1 MNSIYS
7 QVVNPNQEFSI
18 VGGLR
23 SHGER
28 IRILILGA
36 FGFIGTNILKFIDDY
51 LSGQYEVVVFDRT
64 NKHPKGVKINSISKV
79 YTGDITS
86 TLDIE
91 NIFRNEAEF
100 DVVLHLVTTTVP
112 AASNDYRY
120 DIETNLISTIQL
132 LEMCKKYKAH
142 KIIYL
147 SSGGTVYGF
156 QTHMPIDEETLAI
169 PINHYGN
176 LKLCIENTFRT
187 FNKQFNTNVIIARI
201 ANPYGPGQDYSK
213 GVGFIDAAL
222 KRAIHNQTIEIW
234 GDGTVIRDYIYIDD
248 VCHMLASL
256 IYYEGKESVFN
267 ISSNSG
273 VSQNEIIKIIHKMV
287 PDISVKYLPARS
299 VDVPAII
306 LNNTKILSV
315 CKEQCIEIEEGITK
329 YYKYLQ
335 NLI

>member
-1 MNSIYS
+1 MKIL
-7 QVVNPNQEFSI
+7 VL
-18 VGGLR
+18 GGN
-23 SHGER
+23 
-28 IRILILGA
+28 
-36 FGFIGTNILKFIDDY
+36 GFIGKNLCTYISSMGHDVISFDMDYGFRESTKITYVKGDFFQDDDLIPYLKDVD
-51 LSGQYEVVVFDRT
+51 VVF
-64 NKHPKGVKINSISKV
+64 H
-79 YTGDITS
+79 
-86 TLDIE
+86 
-91 NIFRNEAEF
+91 A
-100 DVVLHLVTTTVP
+100 
-112 AASNDYRY
+112 
-120 DIETNLISTIQL
+120 ISTINPGNSNN
-132 LEMCKKYKAH
+132 KYMQGYTHDFLQSVKLCDLSKQYH
-142 KIIYL
+142 FKIIYL

-315 CKEQCIEIEEGITK
+315 CKEQCMEMEEGITK

>member
-23 SHGER
+23 SHGEH

-91 NIFRNEAEF
+91 NIFMNEAEF

-147 SSGGTVYGF
+147 SSGGG
-156 QTHMPIDEETLAI
+156 
-169 PINHYGN
+169 
-176 LKLCIENTFRT
+176 
-187 FNKQFNTNVIIARI
+187 
-201 ANPYGPGQDYSK
+201 
-213 GVGFIDAAL
+213 
-222 KRAIHNQTIEIW
+222 
-234 GDGTVIRDYIYIDD
+234 
-248 VCHMLASL
+248 
-256 IYYEGKESVFN
+256 
-267 ISSNSG
+267 
-273 VSQNEIIKIIHKMV
+273 
-287 PDISVKYLPARS
+287 YLW
-299 VDVPAII
+299 
-306 LNNTKILSV
+306 
-315 CKEQCIEIEEGITK
+315 
-329 YYKYLQ
+329 
-335 NLI
+335 

>member
-1 MNSIYS
+1 MKIL
-7 QVVNPNQEFSI
+7 VL
-18 VGGLR
+18 GGN
-23 SHGER
+23 
-28 IRILILGA
+28 
-36 FGFIGTNILKFIDDY
+36 GFIGKNLCKYISSMGHDVISFDMDYGFRESTKITYVKGDFFQDDDLIPYLKDVD
-51 LSGQYEVVVFDRT
+51 VVF
-64 NKHPKGVKINSISKV
+64 H
-79 YTGDITS
+79 
-86 TLDIE
+86 
-91 NIFRNEAEF
+91 A
-100 DVVLHLVTTTVP
+100 
-112 AASNDYRY
+112 
-120 DIETNLISTIQL
+120 ISTINPGNSNN
-132 LEMCKKYKAH
+132 KYMQGYTHDFLQSVKLCDLSKQYH
-142 KIIYL
+142 FKIIYL

>member
-1 MNSIYS
+1 MKIL
-7 QVVNPNQEFSI
+7 VL
-18 VGGLR
+18 GGN
-23 SHGER
+23 
-28 IRILILGA
+28 
-36 FGFIGTNILKFIDDY
+36 GFIGKNLCTYISSMGHDVISFDMDYGFRESTKITYVKGDFFQDDDLIPYLKDVD
-51 LSGQYEVVVFDRT
+51 VVF
-64 NKHPKGVKINSISKV
+64 H
-79 YTGDITS
+79 
-86 TLDIE
+86 
-91 NIFRNEAEF
+91 A
-100 DVVLHLVTTTVP
+100 
-112 AASNDYRY
+112 
-120 DIETNLISTIQL
+120 ISTINPGNSNN
-132 LEMCKKYKAH
+132 KYMQGYTHDFLQSVKLCDLSKQYH
-142 KIIYL
+142 FKIIYL
-147 SSGGTVYGF
+147 SSGVTVYGF

>member
-1 MNSIYS
+1 MKIL
-7 QVVNPNQEFSI
+7 VL
-18 VGGLR
+18 GGN
-23 SHGER
+23 
-28 IRILILGA
+28 
-36 FGFIGTNILKFIDDY
+36 GFIGKNLCTYISSMGHDVISFDMDYGFRESTKITYVKGDFFQDDDLIPYLKDVD
-51 LSGQYEVVVFDRT
+51 VVF
-64 NKHPKGVKINSISKV
+64 H
-79 YTGDITS
+79 
-86 TLDIE
+86 
-91 NIFRNEAEF
+91 A
-100 DVVLHLVTTTVP
+100 
-112 AASNDYRY
+112 
-120 DIETNLISTIQL
+120 ISTINPGNSNN
-132 LEMCKKYKAH
+132 KYMQGYTHDFLQSVKLCDLSKQYH
-142 KIIYL
+142 FKIIYL

-213 GVGFIDAAL
+213 GAGFIDSAL

>member
-1 MNSIYS
+1 MKNMKIL
-7 QVVNPNQEFSI
+7 VL
-18 VGGLR
+18 GGN
-23 SHGER
+23 
-28 IRILILGA
+28 
-36 FGFIGTNILKFIDDY
+36 GFIGKNLCTYISSMGHDVISFDMDYGFRESTKITYVKGDFFQDDDLIPYLKDVD
-51 LSGQYEVVVFDRT
+51 VVF
-64 NKHPKGVKINSISKV
+64 H
-79 YTGDITS
+79 
-86 TLDIE
+86 
-91 NIFRNEAEF
+91 A
-100 DVVLHLVTTTVP
+100 
-112 AASNDYRY
+112 
-120 DIETNLISTIQL
+120 ISTINPGNSNN
-132 LEMCKKYKAH
+132 KYMQGYTHDFLQSVKLCDLSKQYH
-142 KIIYL
+142 FKIIYL

-273 VSQNEIIKIIHKMV
+273 VSQNEIIKIIHK
-287 PDISVKYLPARS
+287 
-299 VDVPAII
+299 
-306 LNNTKILSV
+306 ILSV

>member
-1 MNSIYS
+1 MKNMKIL
-7 QVVNPNQEFSI
+7 VL
-18 VGGLR
+18 GGN
-23 SHGER
+23 
-28 IRILILGA
+28 
-36 FGFIGTNILKFIDDY
+36 GFIGKNLCTYISSMGHDVISFDMDYGFRESTKITYVKGDFFQDDDLIPYLKDVD
-51 LSGQYEVVVFDRT
+51 VVF
-64 NKHPKGVKINSISKV
+64 H
-79 YTGDITS
+79 
-86 TLDIE
+86 
-91 NIFRNEAEF
+91 A
-100 DVVLHLVTTTVP
+100 
-112 AASNDYRY
+112 
-120 DIETNLISTIQL
+120 ISTINPGNSNN
-132 LEMCKKYKAH
+132 KYMQGYTHDFLQSVKLCDLSKQYH
-142 KIIYL
+142 FKIIYL

>member
-1 MNSIYS
+1 MKIL
-7 QVVNPNQEFSI
+7 VL
-18 VGGLR
+18 GGN
-23 SHGER
+23 
-28 IRILILGA
+28 
-36 FGFIGTNILKFIDDY
+36 GFIGKNLCTYISSMGHDVISFDTDYGFRESTKITYVKGDFFQDDDLIPYLKDVD
-51 LSGQYEVVVFDRT
+51 VVF
-64 NKHPKGVKINSISKV
+64 H
-79 YTGDITS
+79 
-86 TLDIE
+86 
-91 NIFRNEAEF
+91 A
-100 DVVLHLVTTTVP
+100 
-112 AASNDYRY
+112 
-120 DIETNLISTIQL
+120 ISTINPGNSNN
-132 LEMCKKYKAH
+132 KYMQGYTHDFLQSVKLCDLSKQYH
-142 KIIYL
+142 FKIIYL

>member
-1 MNSIYS
+1 MKNMKIL
-7 QVVNPNQEFSI
+7 VL
-18 VGGLR
+18 GGN
-23 SHGER
+23 
-28 IRILILGA
+28 
-36 FGFIGTNILKFIDDY
+36 GFIGKNLCKYISSMGHDVISFDMDYGFRESTKITYVKGDFFQDDDLIPYLKDVD
-51 LSGQYEVVVFDRT
+51 VVF
-64 NKHPKGVKINSISKV
+64 H
-79 YTGDITS
+79 
-86 TLDIE
+86 
-91 NIFRNEAEF
+91 A
-100 DVVLHLVTTTVP
+100 
-112 AASNDYRY
+112 
-120 DIETNLISTIQL
+120 ISTINPGNSNN
-132 LEMCKKYKAH
+132 KYMQGYTHDFLQSVKLCDLSKQYH
-142 KIIYL
+142 FKIIYL

-222 KRAIHNQTIEIW
+222 KRAINNQTIEIW

>member
-1 MNSIYS
+1 MKNMKIL
-7 QVVNPNQEFSI
+7 VL
-18 VGGLR
+18 GGN
-23 SHGER
+23 
-28 IRILILGA
+28 
-36 FGFIGTNILKFIDDY
+36 GFIGKNLCKYISSMGHDVISFDMYYGFRESTKITYVKGDFFQDDDLIPYLKDVD
-51 LSGQYEVVVFDRT
+51 VVF
-64 NKHPKGVKINSISKV
+64 H
-79 YTGDITS
+79 
-86 TLDIE
+86 
-91 NIFRNEAEF
+91 A
-100 DVVLHLVTTTVP
+100 
-112 AASNDYRY
+112 
-120 DIETNLISTIQL
+120 ISTINPGNSNN
-132 LEMCKKYKAH
+132 KYMQGYTHDFLQSVKLCDLSKQYH
-142 KIIYL
+142 FKIIYL

-222 KRAIHNQTIEIW
+222 KRAINNQTIEIW

>member
-1 MNSIYS
+1 MGHDVISFDMDYGFRESTKITYVKGDFF
-7 QVVNPNQEFSI
+7 QDDD
-18 VGGLR
+18 
-23 SHGER
+23 
-28 IRILILGA
+28 LIPY
-36 FGFIGTNILKFIDDY
+36 LKDVD
-51 LSGQYEVVVFDRT
+51 VVF
-64 NKHPKGVKINSISKV
+64 H
-79 YTGDITS
+79 
-86 TLDIE
+86 
-91 NIFRNEAEF
+91 A
-100 DVVLHLVTTTVP
+100 
-112 AASNDYRY
+112 
-120 DIETNLISTIQL
+120 ISTINPGNSNN
-132 LEMCKKYKAH
+132 KYMQGYTHDFLQSVKLCDLSKQYH
-142 KIIYL
+142 FKIIYL

>member
-1 MNSIYS
+1 MKIL
-7 QVVNPNQEFSI
+7 VL
-18 VGGLR
+18 GGN
-23 SHGER
+23 
-28 IRILILGA
+28 
-36 FGFIGTNILKFIDDY
+36 GFIGKNLCTYISSMGHDVISFDMDYGFRESTKITYFKGDFFQDDDLIPYLKDVD
-51 LSGQYEVVVFDRT
+51 VVF
-64 NKHPKGVKINSISKV
+64 H
-79 YTGDITS
+79 
-86 TLDIE
+86 
-91 NIFRNEAEF
+91 A
-100 DVVLHLVTTTVP
+100 
-112 AASNDYRY
+112 
-120 DIETNLISTIQL
+120 ISTINPGNSNN
-132 LEMCKKYKAH
+132 KYMQGYTHDFLQSVKLCDLSKQYH
-142 KIIYL
+142 FKIIYL

>member
-1 MNSIYS
+1 MKIL
-7 QVVNPNQEFSI
+7 VL
-18 VGGLR
+18 GGN
-23 SHGER
+23 
-28 IRILILGA
+28 
-36 FGFIGTNILKFIDDY
+36 GFIGKNLCKYISSMGHDVISFDMDYGFRESTKITYVKGDFFQDDDLIPYLKDVD
-51 LSGQYEVVVFDRT
+51 VVF
-64 NKHPKGVKINSISKV
+64 H
-79 YTGDITS
+79 
-86 TLDIE
+86 
-91 NIFRNEAEF
+91 A
-100 DVVLHLVTTTVP
+100 
-112 AASNDYRY
+112 
-120 DIETNLISTIQL
+120 ISTINPGNSNN
-132 LEMCKKYKAH
+132 KYMQGYTHDFLQSVKLCDLSKQYH
-142 KIIYL
+142 FKIIYL

-222 KRAIHNQTIEIW
+222 KRAINNQTIEIW

>member
-1 MNSIYS
+1 MKIL
-7 QVVNPNQEFSI
+7 VL
-18 VGGLR
+18 GGN
-23 SHGER
+23 
-28 IRILILGA
+28 
-36 FGFIGTNILKFIDDY
+36 GFIGKNLCTYISSMGHDVISFDMDYGFRESTKITYVKGDFFQDDDLIPYLKDVD
-51 LSGQYEVVVFDRT
+51 VVF
-64 NKHPKGVKINSISKV
+64 H
-79 YTGDITS
+79 
-86 TLDIE
+86 
-91 NIFRNEAEF
+91 A
-100 DVVLHLVTTTVP
+100 
-112 AASNDYRY
+112 
-120 DIETNLISTIQL
+120 ISTINPG
-132 LEMCKKYKAH
+132 KSNNKYMQGYTHDFLQSVKLCDLSKQYH
-142 KIIYL
+142 FKIIYL

-273 VSQNEIIKIIHKMV
+273 VSQDEIIKIIHKMV

>member
-1 MNSIYS
+1 MKIL
-7 QVVNPNQEFSI
+7 VL
-18 VGGLR
+18 GGN
-23 SHGER
+23 
-28 IRILILGA
+28 
-36 FGFIGTNILKFIDDY
+36 GFIGKNLCTYISSMGHDVISFDMDYGFRESTKITYVKGDFFQDDDLIPYLKDVD
-51 LSGQYEVVVFDRT
+51 VVF
-64 NKHPKGVKINSISKV
+64 H
-79 YTGDITS
+79 
-86 TLDIE
+86 
-91 NIFRNEAEF
+91 A
-100 DVVLHLVTTTVP
+100 
-112 AASNDYRY
+112 
-120 DIETNLISTIQL
+120 ISTINPGNSNN
-132 LEMCKKYKAH
+132 KYMQGYTHDFLQSVKLCDLSKQYH
-142 KIIYL
+142 FKIIYL

-156 QTHMPIDEETLAI
+156 QTHMPIDEETSAI

>member
-1 MNSIYS
+1 MKNMKIL
-7 QVVNPNQEFSI
+7 VL
-18 VGGLR
+18 GGN
-23 SHGER
+23 
-28 IRILILGA
+28 
-36 FGFIGTNILKFIDDY
+36 GFIGKNLCTYISSMGHDVISFDMDYGFRESTKITYVKGDFFQDDDLIPYLKDVD
-51 LSGQYEVVVFDRT
+51 VVF
-64 NKHPKGVKINSISKV
+64 H
-79 YTGDITS
+79 
-86 TLDIE
+86 
-91 NIFRNEAEF
+91 A
-100 DVVLHLVTTTVP
+100 
-112 AASNDYRY
+112 
-120 DIETNLISTIQL
+120 ISTINPGNSNN
-132 LEMCKKYKAH
+132 KYMQGYTHDFLQSVKLCDLSKQYH
-142 KIIYL
+142 FKIIYL

-234 GDGTVIRDYIYIDD
+234 GDGTIIRDYIYIDD

>member
-1 MNSIYS
+1 KSHMKNMKIL
-7 QVVNPNQEFSI
+7 VL
-18 VGGLR
+18 GGN
-23 SHGER
+23 
-28 IRILILGA
+28 
-36 FGFIGTNILKFIDDY
+36 GFIGKNLCKYISSMGHDVISFDMDYGFRESTKITYVKGDFFQDDDLIPYLKDVD
-51 LSGQYEVVVFDRT
+51 VVF
-64 NKHPKGVKINSISKV
+64 H
-79 YTGDITS
+79 
-86 TLDIE
+86 
-91 NIFRNEAEF
+91 A
-100 DVVLHLVTTTVP
+100 
-112 AASNDYRY
+112 
-120 DIETNLISTIQL
+120 ISTINPGNSNN
-132 LEMCKKYKAH
+132 KYMQGYTHDFLQSVKLCDLSKQYH
-142 KIIYL
+142 FKIIYL

>member
-1 MNSIYS
+1 MKIL
-7 QVVNPNQEFSI
+7 VL
-18 VGGLR
+18 GGN
-23 SHGER
+23 
-28 IRILILGA
+28 
-36 FGFIGTNILKFIDDY
+36 GFIGKNLCTYISSMGHDVISFDMDYGFRESTKITYVKGDFFQDDDLIPYLKDVD
-51 LSGQYEVVVFDRT
+51 VVF
-64 NKHPKGVKINSISKV
+64 H
-79 YTGDITS
+79 
-86 TLDIE
+86 
-91 NIFRNEAEF
+91 A
-100 DVVLHLVTTTVP
+100 
-112 AASNDYRY
+112 
-120 DIETNLISTIQL
+120 ISTINPGNSNN
-132 LEMCKKYKAH
+132 KYMQGYTHDFLQSVKLCDLSKQYH
-142 KIIYL
+142 FKIIYL

>member
-1 MNSIYS
+1 MKNMKIL
-7 QVVNPNQEFSI
+7 VL
-18 VGGLR
+18 GGN
-23 SHGER
+23 
-28 IRILILGA
+28 
-36 FGFIGTNILKFIDDY
+36 GFIGKNLCKYISSMGHDVISFDMDYGFRESTKITYVKGDFFQDDDLIPYLKDVD
-51 LSGQYEVVVFDRT
+51 VVF
-64 NKHPKGVKINSISKV
+64 H
-79 YTGDITS
+79 
-86 TLDIE
+86 
-91 NIFRNEAEF
+91 A
-100 DVVLHLVTTTVP
+100 
-112 AASNDYRY
+112 
-120 DIETNLISTIQL
+120 ISTINPGNSNN
-132 LEMCKKYKAH
+132 KYMQGYTHDFLQSVKLCDLSKQYH
-142 KIIYL
+142 FKIIYL

>member
-1 MNSIYS
+1 MKNMNIL
-7 QVVNPNQEFSI
+7 VL
-18 VGGLR
+18 GGN
-23 SHGER
+23 
-28 IRILILGA
+28 
-36 FGFIGTNILKFIDDY
+36 GFIGKNLCTYISSMGHDVISFDMDYGFRESTKITYVKGDFFQDDDLIPYLKDVD
-51 LSGQYEVVVFDRT
+51 VVF
-64 NKHPKGVKINSISKV
+64 H
-79 YTGDITS
+79 
-86 TLDIE
+86 
-91 NIFRNEAEF
+91 A
-100 DVVLHLVTTTVP
+100 
-112 AASNDYRY
+112 
-120 DIETNLISTIQL
+120 ISTINPGNSNN
-132 LEMCKKYKAH
+132 KYMQGYTHDFLQSVKLCDLSKQYH
-142 KIIYL
+142 FKIIYL

>member
-1 MNSIYS
+1 MKIL
-7 QVVNPNQEFSI
+7 VL
-18 VGGLR
+18 GGN
-23 SHGER
+23 
-28 IRILILGA
+28 
-36 FGFIGTNILKFIDDY
+36 GFIGKNLCTYISSMGHDVISFDMDYGFRESTKITYVKGDFFQDDDLIPYLKDVD
-51 LSGQYEVVVFDRT
+51 VVF
-64 NKHPKGVKINSISKV
+64 H
-79 YTGDITS
+79 
-86 TLDIE
+86 
-91 NIFRNEAEF
+91 A
-100 DVVLHLVTTTVP
+100 
-112 AASNDYRY
+112 
-120 DIETNLISTIQL
+120 ISTINPGNSNN
-132 LEMCKKYKAH
+132 KYMQGYTHDFLQSVKLCDLSKQYH
-142 KIIYL
+142 FKIIYL

-222 KRAIHNQTIEIW
+222 KRAINNQTIEIW

>member
-1 MNSIYS
+1 MKNMKIL
-7 QVVNPNQEFSI
+7 VL
-18 VGGLR
+18 GGN
-23 SHGER
+23 
-28 IRILILGA
+28 
-36 FGFIGTNILKFIDDY
+36 GFIGKNLCTYISSMGHDVISFDMDYGFRESTKITYVKGDFFQDDDLIPYLKDVD
-51 LSGQYEVVVFDRT
+51 VVF
-64 NKHPKGVKINSISKV
+64 H
-79 YTGDITS
+79 
-86 TLDIE
+86 
-91 NIFRNEAEF
+91 A
-100 DVVLHLVTTTVP
+100 
-112 AASNDYRY
+112 
-120 DIETNLISTIQL
+120 ISTINPGNSNN
-132 LEMCKKYKAH
+132 KYMQGYKH
-142 KIIYL
+142 DFLQSLKLCDRSKQYHFKIIYL

>member
-1 MNSIYS
+1 MKIL
-7 QVVNPNQEFSI
+7 VL
-18 VGGLR
+18 GGN
-23 SHGER
+23 
-28 IRILILGA
+28 
-36 FGFIGTNILKFIDDY
+36 GFIGKNLCKYVSSMGHDVISFDMDYGFRESTKITYVKGDFFQDDDLIPYLKD
-51 LSGQYEVVVFDRT
+51 V
-64 NKHPKGVKINSISKV
+64 
-79 YTGDITS
+79 
-86 TLDIE
+86 
-91 NIFRNEAEF
+91 
-100 DVVLHLVTTTVP
+100 DVVYH
-112 AASNDYRY
+112 A
-120 DIETNLISTIQL
+120 ISTINPGNSNN
-132 LEMCKKYKAH
+132 KYMQGYTHDFLQSVKLCDLSKQYH
-142 KIIYL
+142 FKIIYL

>member
-1 MNSIYS
+1 MKNMKIL
-7 QVVNPNQEFSI
+7 VL
-18 VGGLR
+18 GGN
-23 SHGER
+23 
-28 IRILILGA
+28 
-36 FGFIGTNILKFIDDY
+36 GFIGKNLCKYISSMGHDVISFDMDYGFRESTKITYVKGDFFQDDDLIPYLKDVD
-51 LSGQYEVVVFDRT
+51 VVF
-64 NKHPKGVKINSISKV
+64 H
-79 YTGDITS
+79 
-86 TLDIE
+86 
-91 NIFRNEAEF
+91 A
-100 DVVLHLVTTTVP
+100 
-112 AASNDYRY
+112 
-120 DIETNLISTIQL
+120 ISTINPGNSNN
-132 LEMCKKYKAH
+132 KYMQGYTHDFLQSVKLCDLSKQYH
-142 KIIYL
+142 FKIIYL

-222 KRAIHNQTIEIW
+222 KRAINNQTIEIW

-287 PDISVKYLPARS
+287 PDISEKYLPARS

>member
-1 MNSIYS
+1 MKIL
-7 QVVNPNQEFSI
+7 VL
-18 VGGLR
+18 GGN
-23 SHGER
+23 
-28 IRILILGA
+28 
-36 FGFIGTNILKFIDDY
+36 GFIGKNLCTYISSMGHDVISFDMDYGFRESTKITYVKGDFFQDDDLIPYLKDVD
-51 LSGQYEVVVFDRT
+51 VVF
-64 NKHPKGVKINSISKV
+64 H
-79 YTGDITS
+79 
-86 TLDIE
+86 
-91 NIFRNEAEF
+91 A
-100 DVVLHLVTTTVP
+100 
-112 AASNDYRY
+112 
-120 DIETNLISTIQL
+120 ISTINPGNSNN
-132 LEMCKKYKAH
+132 KYMQGYTHDFLQSVKLCDLSKQYH
-142 KIIYL
+142 FKIIYL

-273 VSQNEIIKIIHKMV
+273 VSQNEIIKI

>member
-1 MNSIYS
+1 MKNMKIL
-7 QVVNPNQEFSI
+7 VL
-18 VGGLR
+18 GGN
-23 SHGER
+23 
-28 IRILILGA
+28 
-36 FGFIGTNILKFIDDY
+36 GFIGKNLCKYVSSMGHDVISFDMDYGFRESTKITYVKGDFFQDDDLIPYLKD
-51 LSGQYEVVVFDRT
+51 V
-64 NKHPKGVKINSISKV
+64 
-79 YTGDITS
+79 
-86 TLDIE
+86 
-91 NIFRNEAEF
+91 
-100 DVVLHLVTTTVP
+100 DVVYH
-112 AASNDYRY
+112 A
-120 DIETNLISTIQL
+120 ISTINPGNSNN
-132 LEMCKKYKAH
+132 KYMQGYTHDFLQSVKLCDLSKQYH
-142 KIIYL
+142 FKIIYL

>member
-1 MNSIYS
+1 MKNMKIL
-7 QVVNPNQEFSI
+7 VL
-18 VGGLR
+18 GGN
-23 SHGER
+23 
-28 IRILILGA
+28 
-36 FGFIGTNILKFIDDY
+36 GFIGKNLCTYISSMGHDVISFDMDYGFRESTKITYVKGDFFQDDDLIPYLKDVD
-51 LSGQYEVVVFDRT
+51 VVF
-64 NKHPKGVKINSISKV
+64 H
-79 YTGDITS
+79 
-86 TLDIE
+86 
-91 NIFRNEAEF
+91 A
-100 DVVLHLVTTTVP
+100 
-112 AASNDYRY
+112 
-120 DIETNLISTIQL
+120 ISTINPGNSNN
-132 LEMCKKYKAH
+132 KYMQGYTHDFLQSVKLCDLSKQYH
-142 KIIYL
+142 FKIIYL

-234 GDGTVIRDYIYIDD
+234 GDGTVIRDYIYID

>member
-1 MNSIYS
+1 MKIL
-7 QVVNPNQEFSI
+7 VL
-18 VGGLR
+18 GGN
-23 SHGER
+23 
-28 IRILILGA
+28 
-36 FGFIGTNILKFIDDY
+36 GFIGKNLCTYISSMGHDVISFDMDYGFRESTKITYVKGDFFQDDDLIPYLKDVD
-51 LSGQYEVVVFDRT
+51 VVF
-64 NKHPKGVKINSISKV
+64 H
-79 YTGDITS
+79 
-86 TLDIE
+86 
-91 NIFRNEAEF
+91 A
-100 DVVLHLVTTTVP
+100 
-112 AASNDYRY
+112 
-120 DIETNLISTIQL
+120 ISTINPGNSNN
-132 LEMCKKYKAH
+132 KYMQGYTHDFLQSVKLCDLSKQYH
-142 KIIYL
+142 FKIIYL

-176 LKLCIENTFRT
+176 LKLCIESTFRT

>member
-1 MNSIYS
+1 MKNMKIL
-7 QVVNPNQEFSI
+7 VL
-18 VGGLR
+18 GGN
-23 SHGER
+23 
-28 IRILILGA
+28 
-36 FGFIGTNILKFIDDY
+36 GFIGKNLCTYISSMGHDVISFDMDYGFRESTKITYVKGDFFQDDDLIPYLKDVD
-51 LSGQYEVVVFDRT
+51 VVF
-64 NKHPKGVKINSISKV
+64 H
-79 YTGDITS
+79 
-86 TLDIE
+86 
-91 NIFRNEAEF
+91 A
-100 DVVLHLVTTTVP
+100 
-112 AASNDYRY
+112 
-120 DIETNLISTIQL
+120 ISTINPGNSNN
-132 LEMCKKYKAH
+132 KYMQGYTHDFLQSVKLCDLSKQYH
-142 KIIYL
+142 FKIIYL

-329 YYKYLQ
+329 YYKYLL

>member
-1 MNSIYS
+1 MKIL
-7 QVVNPNQEFSI
+7 VL
-18 VGGLR
+18 GGN
-23 SHGER
+23 
-28 IRILILGA
+28 
-36 FGFIGTNILKFIDDY
+36 GFIGKNLCKYVSSMGHDVISFDMDYGFRESTKITYVKGDFFQDDDLIPYLKDVD
-51 LSGQYEVVVFDRT
+51 VVF
-64 NKHPKGVKINSISKV
+64 H
-79 YTGDITS
+79 
-86 TLDIE
+86 
-91 NIFRNEAEF
+91 A
-100 DVVLHLVTTTVP
+100 
-112 AASNDYRY
+112 
-120 DIETNLISTIQL
+120 ISTINPGNSNN
-132 LEMCKKYKAH
+132 KYMQGYTHDFLQSVKLCDLSKQYH
-142 KIIYL
+142 FKIIYL

>member
-1 MNSIYS
+1 MKNMKIL
-7 QVVNPNQEFSI
+7 VL
-18 VGGLR
+18 GGN
-23 SHGER
+23 
-28 IRILILGA
+28 
-36 FGFIGTNILKFIDDY
+36 GFIGKNLCKYISSMGHDVISFDMDYGFRESTKITYVKGDFFQDDDLIPYLKDVD
-51 LSGQYEVVVFDRT
+51 VVF
-64 NKHPKGVKINSISKV
+64 H
-79 YTGDITS
+79 
-86 TLDIE
+86 
-91 NIFRNEAEF
+91 A
-100 DVVLHLVTTTVP
+100 
-112 AASNDYRY
+112 
-120 DIETNLISTIQL
+120 ISTINPGNSNN
-132 LEMCKKYKAH
+132 KYMQGYTHDFLQSVKLCDLSKQYH
-142 KIIYL
+142 FKIIYL

-315 CKEQCIEIEEGITK
+315 CKEQCIDIEEGITK

>member
-1 MNSIYS
+1 MKIL
-7 QVVNPNQEFSI
+7 VL
-18 VGGLR
+18 GGN
-23 SHGER
+23 
-28 IRILILGA
+28 
-36 FGFIGTNILKFIDDY
+36 GFIGKNLCTYISSMGHDVISFDMDYGFRESTKITYVKGDFFQDDDLIPYLKDVD
-51 LSGQYEVVVFDRT
+51 VVF
-64 NKHPKGVKINSISKV
+64 HA
-79 YTGDITS
+79 
-86 TLDIE
+86 L
-91 NIFRNEAEF
+91 
-100 DVVLHLVTTTVP
+100 
-112 AASNDYRY
+112 
-120 DIETNLISTIQL
+120 STINPGNSNN
-132 LEMCKKYKAH
+132 KYMQGYTHDFLQSVKLCDLSKQYH
-142 KIIYL
+142 FKIIYL